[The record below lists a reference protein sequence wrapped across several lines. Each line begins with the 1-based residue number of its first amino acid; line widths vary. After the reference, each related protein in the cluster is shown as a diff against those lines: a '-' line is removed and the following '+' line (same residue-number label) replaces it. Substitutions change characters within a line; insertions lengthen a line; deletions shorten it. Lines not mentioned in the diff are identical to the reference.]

1 MPCAL
6 ICFSEGENFR
16 ALKNSLSGLAGWEFL
31 PHNIDTDDVNN
42 IHITH
47 NRIELHYL
55 IYTCQISPE
64 AISDL
69 QAIRYYNPLTHII
82 YYNSSLVNQQ
92 FFKLF
97 ETGVNSCIIGSDRKR
112 NLKESLANLWLE
124 HWKRIP
130 EKIYSRSE
138 TNTNFRVRKIIRFL
152 ENSPISEYSTQKIA
166 DYLNI
171 SKSHFR
177 AEFKSNFGMNFRDF
191 KQQLFCHYES
201 LLRTSKKYKLSEIYK
216 ILNYRYK
223 GNYSRSFKMR
233 HGESWR
239 NIQGSG

>member
-69 QAIRYYNPLTHII
+69 QAIKYYNPLTHII

-97 ETGVNSCIIGSDRKR
+97 KAGVNSCIIGSDRKK

-130 EKIYSRSE
+130 EKIYSPSE
-138 TNTNFRVRKIIRFL
+138 TNTNFRVRKIIKYL
-152 ENSPISEYSTQKIA
+152 ENSPLSEYSTQKISE
-166 DYLNI
+166 YLNI
-171 SKSHFR
+171 SRSHFR
-177 AEFKSNFGMNFRDF
+177 AEFKSNFGMNFREF
-191 KQQLFCHYES
+191 KQNLYNHYES
-201 LLRTSKKYKLSEIYK
+201 ELLLSAKYKPSEIFK
-216 ILNYRYK
+216 ILNYKYIT
-223 GNYSRSFKMR
+223 NYSRSFKSR
-233 HGESWR
+233 HGKSWR
-239 NIQGSG
+239 NLSRSR